1 MLIII
6 HELGIPMN
14 QPVQWDGIGVFFMT
28 HLFEVKQPTTTV
40 SAIFW
45 VTGIPD
51 DSTKCEQ
58 WMPVGR

>member
-1 MLIII
+1 
-6 HELGIPMN
+6 MN

-28 HLFEVKQPTTTV
+28 HLFEVKQPTTPTV

-58 WMPVGR
+58 